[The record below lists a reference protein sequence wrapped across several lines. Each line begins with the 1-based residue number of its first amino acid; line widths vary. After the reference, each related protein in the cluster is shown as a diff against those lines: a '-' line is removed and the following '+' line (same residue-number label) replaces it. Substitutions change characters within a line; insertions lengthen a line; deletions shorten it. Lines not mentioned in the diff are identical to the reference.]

1 MRRWIV
7 TLFGAGLMP
16 VAPGTAGSFATATA
30 LYGLFALIDRGHGVS
45 AGLWQ
50 ACLALALLIFS
61 GLTVAL
67 GGWSSGHFGR
77 KDPGSFVL
85 DEAAGI
91 CLTWVA
97 LPVFAV
103 GQQVWVALAV
113 FVAFRV
119 FDILKPWPAKQL
131 ERLPAGW
138 GILMDDLAAGVYAN
152 IACQFLLRWIF

>member
-7 TLFGAGLMP
+7 TLFGAGLVP
-16 VAPGTAGSFATATA
+16 VAPGTAGSLAAAAA
-30 LYGLFALIDRGHGVS
+30 LFGLYALIGQGQAVS
-45 AGLWQ
+45 YGLWQ
-50 ACLALALLIFS
+50 MCLVVVLLIFS
-61 GLTVAL
+61 VLTVAL
-67 GGWSSGHFGR
+67 GGWADPLFGR

-91 CLTWVA
+91 CLTWAA
-97 LPVFAV
+97 LPVFAI
-103 GQQVWVALAV
+103 GQEVWVTLAV

-131 ERLPAGW
+131 ERLSAGW

-152 IACQFLLRWIF
+152 IACQILLRWIF